1 MNLTDE
7 QIRDVRAAVKYYM
20 QRQISINSP
29 RYQEYSLILEQL
41 TKILPP
47 HT

>member
-1 MNLTDE
+1 MDLTDE

-20 QRQISINSP
+20 QRQISITSP
-29 RYQEYSLILEQL
+29 RYQEYALILEQL
-41 TKILPP
+41 TKVLKP